1 MITWLHGGVKWKIK
15 IKTEKFTHILPVW
28 PCQGVVRIGHVP
40 VSAWTQL
47 PVALWV
53 SFPHAGAAGD
63 DSSSPLCWDVPPGTV
78 YGPLCISAAW
88 RARSA
93 STELSSESCVS
104 CSSDSDLFIWTA
116 DCYPWFMWIQI
127 KCQDFTSVLYR
138 MLDLSNLKAAPMRW
152 RIWGGFSPGNRG

>member
-15 IKTEKFTHILPVW
+15 IKTEKFTHILSVW

-78 YGPLCISAAW
+78 YGPLCISAAEEPDQPPQS
-88 RARSA
+88 SA
-93 STELSSESCVS
+93 QNPVYHVHQIQTYLYEQPIVIRDLCEYRLSVRTLPQFYIGC
-104 CSSDSDLFIWTA
+104 LTYLI
-116 DCYPWFMWIQI
+116 
-127 KCQDFTSVLYR
+127 
-138 MLDLSNLKAAPMRW
+138 
-152 RIWGGFSPGNRG
+152 